1 MTPVALPNTIR
12 PAARKRSVWRSA
24 LGWYIVLTLL
34 SLITVLPFLWLL
46 LTSLK
51 GPNDAIFSMPP
62 QILPSDPTLANY
74 GKVWNQLPVWRFF
87 LNSVFVAACTAILN
101 ILVSSLAAYPLA
113 KMEFRGREV
122 IFYLLLATL
131 TVPLE
136 LTYIASYFLA
146 VRVFN
151 YQNTLYSLILPSV
164 FSAFNI
170 FLLRQAYQSVPNE
183 MIDAG
188 RIDGASELRIWWQI
202 LLPMIGPALA
212 TVAIFTTVNSWNSLL
227 WPLLML
233 RSRELYTLPVGLN
246 ALRGLF
252 ASDFRSIAAGAIMT
266 VIPILLFFI
275 LLQRYFIKGLGGAVK
290 G

>member
-1 MTPVALPNTIR
+1 MSQIALPHTTQ
-12 PAARKRSVWRSA
+12 PLPRKRSAWRS
-24 LGWYIVLTLL
+24 LVGWYVLLILL
-34 SLITVLPFLWLL
+34 SLITVLPFAWLL
-46 LTSLK
+46 ITSLK

-62 QILPSDPTLANY
+62 QLLPSEPTVANY

-87 LNSVFVAACTAILN
+87 LNSVFVAAATAILN
-101 ILVSSLAAYPLA
+101 IGVSSLAAYPLA
-113 KMEFRGREV
+113 KINFRGREV

-131 TVPLE
+131 TVPME

-146 VRVFN
+146 VRVFH
-151 YQNTLYSLILPSV
+151 YQNTLYSLILPNI

-170 FLLRQAYQSVPNE
+170 FLLRQAYQAVPNDL
-183 MIDAG
+183 IDAA
-188 RIDGASELRIWWQI
+188 RIDGANELRIWWQI
-202 LLPMIGPALA
+202 LLPTIGPSLA
-212 TVAIFTTVNSWNSLL
+212 TVAIFTTVGSWNSLL

-233 RSRELYTLPVGLN
+233 RSRELFTLPVGLN

-275 LLQRYFIKGLGGAVK
+275 ALQRYFIRGFGGAVK

>member
-1 MTPVALPNTIR
+1 MTQIALGRAAQPVR
-12 PAARKRSVWRSA
+12 RKRSAWRSA
-24 LGWYIVLTLL
+24 LGWYVVLIGL
-34 SLITVLPFLWLL
+34 SLITVLPFAWLL

-62 QILPSDPTLANY
+62 QLLPGEPTLANY
-74 GKVWNQLPVWRFF
+74 GKVWNQLPVWRFL
-87 LNSVFVAACTAILN
+87 LNSVLVAAATTVLN
-101 ILVSSLAAYPLA
+101 IVVSSLAAYPLA

-146 VRVFN
+146 VRVFH
-151 YQNTLYSLILPSV
+151 YQNTLYSLILPNV

-170 FLLRQAYQSVPNE
+170 FLLRQAYQAVPNDL
-183 MIDAG
+183 IDAG

-202 LLPMIGPALA
+202 LLPTIGPSLA
-212 TVAIFTTVNSWNSLL
+212 TVAIFTTVSSWNALL

-233 RSRELYTLPVGLN
+233 RSRELFTLPVGLN

-266 VIPILLFFI
+266 LIPILIFFVA
-275 LLQRYFIKGLGGAVK
+275 LQRYFIRGLGGAVK